1 MKFGLSSYSFRPLM
15 LDGSMQIEDL
25 FTWIRD
31 NGGEHLE
38 LATLSIAPGGDDL
51 NYELIKDEESI
62 ERLRKA
68 SSGTGIPLSGLCI
81 AGNFIGD
88 DRRAQI
94 DRVKRYVELCDR
106 LDVRFLRHDVVPW
119 SLRATN
125 AAQFETAFPV
135 IVDACREVADHAE
148 RLGVT
153 ASVEDHGFFM
163 NSSER
168 VKRLLNAVDSPN
180 FKMTVDVGNFLCVD
194 ENPVT
199 GTRASIAHASF
210 VHIKD
215 FYVRA
220 ESPGPGWLET
230 LNGQFIRG
238 SVFGFGDL
246 PVKSM
251 LKSVIDSGYD
261 GFVSLEYEGNEPTLF
276 GCQTGLAN
284 ARRLFAELKG

>member
-38 LATLSIAPGGDDL
+38 LASLSIAPAGEDL
-51 NYELIKDEESI
+51 NYELIKDEDSI
-62 ERLRKA
+62 GRLRKA
-68 SSGTGIPLSGLCI
+68 SKETGIPLSGICI
-81 AGNFIGD
+81 GASFIGD

-94 DRVKRYVELCDR
+94 DRTKRYVELCDR

-119 SLRATN
+119 NLRAKE
-125 AAQFETAFPV
+125 AAEFETAFPV
-135 IVDACREVADHAE
+135 IVDACREVAEHAE

-153 ASVEDHGFFM
+153 ASIEDHGFFM

-180 FKMTVDVGNFLCVD
+180 FKMTLDVGNFLCVD

-199 GTRASIAHASF
+199 ATRASIAHASF

-246 PVKSM
+246 PAKSL
-251 LKSVIDSGYD
+251 LKSVMDAGYD

-284 ARRLFAELKG
+284 ARRLLAELKS